1 MSERVLIT
9 GYNGALA
16 KRVAIILEKKFD
28 LVFLTSNKKSVNN
41 KNIFFWNIEEEYIDP
56 LALKDCKHIIHLCGF
71 NIMNRWSKKNR
82 ELMYSSRVLTANL
95 LFKKCFELELKIESF
110 IGASA
115 MGYYGLNTIAD
126 VDESAENGSDWLAKL
141 SLDWENAANQ
151 FNKIG
156 SRIVNLRIS
165 LLMDLNSG
173 FLKVTLLPLKIGIT
187 SIFTPADLVYS
198 WIHIDDVAKFI
209 LYAIENNHVAGPYNM
224 AVPSRQSQKELIKEI
239 KSCVFPFAIIFRI
252 PIFLMK
258 LFLGGRSQVLSGG
271 LYLKS
276 DKILNSGFNFTY
288 PSVTSF
294 LKNNKISNVYSK

>member
-294 LKNNKISNVYSK
+294 LKNN

>member
-41 KNIFFWNIEEEYIDP
+41 KNIFYWNIEEEYIEP
-56 LALKDCKHIIHLCGF
+56 LALKGCKHIIHLCGF

-82 ELMYSSRVLTANL
+82 ELMHSSRVLTANL
-95 LFKKCFELELKIESF
+95 LFKKCSDLGLKIESF

-141 SLDWENAANQ
+141 SLDWEKAANQ
-151 FNKIG
+151 FTKIG
-156 SRIVNLRIS
+156 SRVINLRIS

-173 FLKVTLLPLKIGIT
+173 FLKVTLLPLKFGMT
-187 SIFTPADLVYS
+187 TIFTPANLVYS

-209 LYAIENNHVAGPYNM
+209 LFALENNHVEGPYNM
-224 AVPSRQSQKELIKEI
+224 AVPKRQSQKELIKEI
-239 KSCVFPFAIIFRI
+239 KSCVFPFAITFPL

-258 LFLGGRSQVLSGG
+258 FFLGGRSQVLSGG

-276 DKILNSGFNFTY
+276 NKIIDSGFHFTY

-294 LKNNKISNVYSK
+294 LKKV

>member
-173 FLKVTLLPLKIGIT
+173 FLKVTLFPLKIGIT

-224 AVPSRQSQKELIKEI
+224 AVPNRQSQKELIKEI
-239 KSCVFPFAIIFRI
+239 KSCVFPFAIIFPI

>member
-224 AVPSRQSQKELIKEI
+224 AVPNRQRQKELIKEI
-239 KSCVFPFAIIFRI
+239 KSCVFPFAIIFPI

-294 LKNNKISNVYSK
+294 LKNN

>member
-224 AVPSRQSQKELIKEI
+224 AVPNRQSQKELIKEI
-239 KSCVFPFAIIFRI
+239 KSCVFPFAIIFPI

-258 LFLGGRSQVLSGG
+258 FFLGGRSQVLSGG

>member
-187 SIFTPADLVYS
+187 SIFTPAALVYS

-224 AVPSRQSQKELIKEI
+224 AVPNRQSQKELIKEI
-239 KSCVFPFAIIFRI
+239 KSCVFPFAIIFPI

-294 LKNNKISNVYSK
+294 LKNN

>member
-224 AVPSRQSQKELIKEI
+224 AVPNRQSQKELIKEI
-239 KSCVFPFAIIFRI
+239 KSCVFPFAIIFPI

-294 LKNNKISNVYSK
+294 LKNN

>member
-187 SIFTPADLVYS
+187 SIFTPC
-198 WIHIDDVAKFI
+198 F
-209 LYAIENNHVAGPYNM
+209 
-224 AVPSRQSQKELIKEI
+224 
-239 KSCVFPFAIIFRI
+239 F
-252 PIFLMK
+252 
-258 LFLGGRSQVLSGG
+258 
-271 LYLKS
+271 
-276 DKILNSGFNFTY
+276 FTH
-288 PSVTSF
+288 
-294 LKNNKISNVYSK
+294 